1 MKSLVADSSSW
12 SLLIR
17 QLNKRV
23 FFLLQSR
30 KRKNVPVETSIMKG
44 LPPDSPVQEKEEERK
59 LRCVICMDTM
69 KDETSTTC
77 GHIFCQSCI
86 QGAIKAQKKCP
97 TCRKK
102 LTMKNIHRIY
112 I

>member
-1 MKSLVADSSSW
+1 MKS
-12 SLLIR
+12 
-17 QLNKRV
+17 
-23 FFLLQSR
+23 F
-30 KRKNVPVETSIMKG
+30 
-44 LPPDSPVQEKEEERK
+44 PPDSPVQEKEEERK

-77 GHIFCQSCI
+77 GHIFCESCI